1 MMTPR
6 PIDNCYWVVP
16 GKLLAGEYP
25 RNLDDASS
33 PQKIARLT
41 DVGVSVFIDLT
52 EAGELSPYAQWLD
65 GASHHR
71 FAVVDASVPRSAS
84 LTTEIL
90 DAIDH
95 HISEGRTVYLHCW
108 GGIGRTGTIV
118 GCWLARHGHPGQVGL
133 GRLEELW
140 QQCPKSRY
148 RKSPETQEQR
158 DYVLDWQ
165 ENR

>member
-1 MMTPR
+1 MMAHR

-25 RNLDDASS
+25 RNCDDATS
-33 PQKIARLT
+33 PQKVAHLT
-41 DVGVSVFIDLT
+41 DAGVSAFIDLT
-52 EAGELSPYAQWLD
+52 EAGELSQYEQWLE
-65 GASHHR
+65 GASHQR
-71 FAVVDASVPRSAS
+71 FAVADGSVPESPA

-95 HISEGRTVYLHCW
+95 HIDAGRTVYAHCW
-108 GGIGRTGTIV
+108 GGVGRTGTIV
-118 GCWLARHGHPGQVGL
+118 GCWLARHGYAGQAAL
-133 GRLEELW
+133 ERLQQLW

-148 RKSPETQEQR
+148 RKSPETSEQR
-158 DYVLDWQ
+158 DYILGWQ